1 MLSWQLRDIND
12 FLLLY
17 RLHKTIWIFH
27 AARGN
32 QPAWWLYSASHP
44 SGTQL
49 WTTTV
54 LLIRMVLCP
63 GWDLWKLFSSTS
75 FPALFHTPS
84 RITLNTTNVSLVY
97 HEMRKLSSS
106 TQGESLLLLQKVS
119 TEEQN
124 SVTNTI
130 PFPFWISIN
139 ANCINSCLCKAN
151 RIAQW
156 VKQKQYDVYE
166 ASVHLYI
173 WCFTQLMLQVFLVFS
188 FLLSF
193 SLSTQCNSR
202 PVPVHPS
209 WGGWPELHQYLRLNI
224 LKDLHRIDIVFSFVT
239 PSEAF

>member
-1 MLSWQLRDIND
+1 MTFSFSTDCTKQSEFFMQQEGTSLPDGFI
-12 FLLLY
+12 LLP
-17 RLHKTIWIFH
+17 TPV
-27 AARGN
+27 A
-32 QPAWWLYSASHP
+32 P
-44 SGTQL
+44 SCEPLQS
-49 WTTTV
+49 
-54 LLIRMVLCP
+54 C
-63 GWDLWKLFSSTS
+63 SSEWS
-75 FPALFHTPS
+75 FVQAG
-84 RITLNTTNVSLVY
+84 IC
-97 HEMRKLSSS
+97 ESSS
-106 TQGESLLLLQKVS
+106 LPRPFLHYFTHPPESRWIRPTFHWCIMRWENSPLPHKENPFYFCKKCQQKNRIQLQ
-119 TEEQN
+119 
-124 SVTNTI
+124 TNTI

>member
-124 SVTNTI
+124 SVTNKYNTFSLLNQYQCKLYQQLLMQRKQNCTVSQTKAVWCLWGKRPPLHLVFHTADATSFSCLFI
-130 PFPFWISIN
+130 FALLFTSALSVTAGLSQFILPEEVGQ
-139 ANCINSCLCKAN
+139 NCI
-151 RIAQW
+151 
-156 VKQKQYDVYE
+156 
-166 ASVHLYI
+166 
-173 WCFTQLMLQVFLVFS
+173 
-188 FLLSF
+188 
-193 SLSTQCNSR
+193 ST
-202 PVPVHPS
+202 
-209 WGGWPELHQYLRLNI
+209 W
-224 LKDLHRIDIVFSFVT
+224 D
-239 PSEAF
+239 

>member
-1 MLSWQLRDIND
+1 MHQALLVFLLTLPYHARFSRDKLGSGEDSANYEGKKIIFNYMLSWQLRDIND

-97 HEMRKLSSS
+97 HEMRRLSSS
-106 TQGESLLLLQKVS
+106 T
-119 TEEQN
+119 
-124 SVTNTI
+124 
-130 PFPFWISIN
+130 
-139 ANCINSCLCKAN
+139 
-151 RIAQW
+151 
-156 VKQKQYDVYE
+156 
-166 ASVHLYI
+166 
-173 WCFTQLMLQVFLVFS
+173 
-188 FLLSF
+188 
-193 SLSTQCNSR
+193 
-202 PVPVHPS
+202 
-209 WGGWPELHQYLRLNI
+209 
-224 LKDLHRIDIVFSFVT
+224 
-239 PSEAF
+239 